1 MLYVTYGCA
10 DCLFDKRGG
19 FGLFSWVKDRDLG
32 FANGERRCTFRG
44 SERRENSLLIVNGF
58 FFFTYMTIGRKESA
72 KYIQKLLIVFFSD
85 ITRKKDFAKYIQK
98 FLIVFFLYHL
108 RKKKVNKKSVLKL
121 CIISDSLSYITRGK
135 IKSINHKSSY
145 HSTK

>member
-1 MLYVTYGCA
+1 MTRTYLMYPIFVHGVASRSVRFRSTLTLSTFCYAVTLGGIVLYVTYGCA

-44 SERRENSLLIVNGF
+44 SERRESSLLIVNSDF
-58 FFFTYMTIGRKESA
+58 CFFTYMTSGRKESA

-85 ITRKKDFAKYIQK
+85 VTRKIEF
-98 FLIVFFLYHL
+98 
-108 RKKKVNKKSVLKL
+108 
-121 CIISDSLSYITRGK
+121 C
-135 IKSINHKSSY
+135 
-145 HSTK
+145 